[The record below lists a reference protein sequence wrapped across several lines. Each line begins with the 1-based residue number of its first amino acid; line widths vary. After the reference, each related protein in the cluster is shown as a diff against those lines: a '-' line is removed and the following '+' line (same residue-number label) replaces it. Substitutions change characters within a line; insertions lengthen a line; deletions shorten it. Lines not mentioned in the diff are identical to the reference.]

1 MRNLLEFSAGDVR
14 MADWFQ
20 PLWDLFTPKGALQ
33 EQLQDGDPASPT
45 YSAFGRYNKTFKYKT
60 KFPESIEPSNVGHN
74 QPTTAVG
81 LNQEQID
88 QSTQMTTQTHDPR
101 TQNDTAVSYKLQ
113 NMNVQPT
120 SPTNSN
126 YNGYIAMIGLFFV
139 ALVFIN
145 LLRRKK

>member
-1 MRNLLEFSAGDVR
+1 MSDWLE
-14 MADWFQ
+14 
-20 PLWDLFTPKGALQ
+20 PLWNFFSPKGALQ
-33 EQLQDGDPASPT
+33 EQLQNGDPTNPPK

-60 KFPESIEPSNVGHN
+60 NFPESMEPANVGHN
-74 QPTTAVG
+74 QPTSAVG
-81 LNQEQID
+81 LNQLQIE

-101 TQNDTAVSYKLQ
+101 TQNNTAASYKLQ

-139 ALVFIN
+139 ALIFIN
-145 LLRRKK
+145 LLKKKRQ